1 MNNQLD
7 PNSTNILGAANSTI
21 LWLAVVGVFGVII
34 IQSVIY
40 FRAARL
46 AAPSV
51 GMSKTETITAF
62 RAGAVA
68 SFGPSLAVSLIAIT
82 LVPVFGTPGV
92 LTRIGLIGSAAF
104 DVAAAGIVSQS
115 EKATLGGAGY
125 TQAVFANVLLC
136 IAIAGAGWMVVTLVA
151 TPLLKRGSS
160 RLEAA
165 TTGAGAAAMVII
177 PAAALLGV
185 FSAFGVQ
192 QFQKGMA
199 ASIVTVTS
207 GATMGVCLWIAKRF
221 KQRWLREWALG
232 IALVV
237 GLVVGVLVRNAG
249 IK

>member
-1 MNNQLD
+1 LNNQLD
-7 PNSTNILGAANSTI
+7 PNSTNILTAANSTI

-51 GMSKTETITAF
+51 GMSKAETITAF

-92 LTRIGLIGSAAF
+92 LTRIGLIGSVAF
-104 DVAAAGIVSQS
+104 DVAAAGIVSQT

-160 RLEAA
+160 KLEAA
-165 TTGAGAAAMVII
+165 TTGAGAAAMAII
-177 PAAALLGV
+177 PVAALLGV

-199 ASIVTVTS
+199 ASIVTLTS
-207 GATMGVCLWIAKRF
+207 GATMGVCLWIAKHF
-221 KQRWLREWALG
+221 KQRWLKEWALG
-232 IALVV
+232 IALIV